1 MKILVLGRDAS
12 GAQPEWNCGC
22 SLCAGQPQGELS
34 PHARTQTCIAV
45 SADGASWVL
54 LNASPDLCQQIRSHP
69 QLHAAGDDGDGTP
82 GTSIKAVV
90 LLDAQVDHVA
100 GLLGLRDGPCL
111 DLYATPCVFEDLTT
125 GLPLLNVLQHYC
137 GTRWHMLPVA
147 GDRIC
152 AEFQVEGIAALH
164 FTALAVA
171 GKAPPYSLHRREQVV
186 GDHIALLVEDLRD
199 GARLLYSPEPAA
211 GAQPARHAPPVAA
224 ASDGL
229 ETTP

>member
-12 GAQPEWNCGC
+12 GALPEWNCRC

-34 PHARTQTCIAV
+34 VHARAQTCIAV
-45 SADGASWVL
+45 SADGQSWVL

-69 QLHAAGDDGDGTP
+69 QLHAAGEDGDGTP
-82 GTSIKAVV
+82 GTRIKAVV

-152 AEFQVEGIAALH
+152 AEFQIEGFEALH
-164 FTALAVA
+164 FTAVA
-171 GKAPPYSLHRREQVV
+171 IAGQAPPYSLHRREQVV
-186 GDHIALLVEDLRD
+186 GDHVALLVEDLRD
-199 GARLLYSPEPAA
+199 GARLFYSPELAGTGEPA
-211 GAQPARHAPPVAA
+211 QAR
-224 ASDGL
+224 ASEAEPDGL